1 MLRQLVYHCQE
12 GSIQK
17 KELVHASFASQ
28 ITALRDPPFAVLKYC
43 EGADG
48 WAMRTELEDL
58 FLS

>member
-48 WAMRTELEDL
+48 WTMRTELEDL